1 MEKITIWFDMDGTIA
16 DLYGVQNWLNDLRNE
31 QIRPYAL
38 AKPLWHFATFARML
52 HRLQQNG
59 YRIGI
64 ITWGAKTASASFNM
78 AVEIAKRQ
86 WLKRHLPSVIWDD
99 FQFFPYGVN
108 KNSVNAGNDILFDD
122 EEHNRKEWSGA
133 AYEPDQIK
141 NIVKG
146 LI

>member
-59 YRIGI
+59 YKIGI
-64 ITWGAKTASASFNM
+64 ITWGAKTASTSFNI

-86 WLKRHLPSVIWDD
+86 WLKKHLPSVIWDD
-99 FQFFPYGVN
+99 FQFFPYGTDKNNVN
-108 KNSVNAGNDILFDD
+108 KGNDILFDD
-122 EEHNRKEWSGA
+122 EEHNRASWQGL
-133 AYEPDQIK
+133 AYEPQEIK